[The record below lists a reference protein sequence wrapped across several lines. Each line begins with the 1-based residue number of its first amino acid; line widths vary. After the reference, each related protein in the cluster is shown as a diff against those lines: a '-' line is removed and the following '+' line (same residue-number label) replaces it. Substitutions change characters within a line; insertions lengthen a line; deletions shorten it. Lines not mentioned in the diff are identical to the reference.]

1 MIDWLKGKK
10 TYIAAIL
17 SALGFLL
24 SYLAGDITLQQ
35 FLSSMQVSV
44 LAVFLRSGI
53 TTDTNKPS

>member
-1 MIDWLKGKK
+1 MLDWLKGKK

-35 FLSSMQVSV
+35 FLSDLQVSV
-44 LAVFLRSGI
+44 LAVFLRAGVTNE
-53 TTDTNKPS
+53 TTKQ